1 MAKVSISE
9 AARLAGV
16 SRQHLYKK
24 YISQGVISVDKGG
37 DTPVI
42 DISELIRVFGR
53 IDGVTVDSQQTVNS
67 LQVATHKDDSDY
79 SHLQAEV
86 KALREALED
95 KEMQLREAKDREKW
109 LQQHVN
115 EVTGAL
121 RLLEHKKDEE
131 IAPKTR
137 RKFLGLF

>member
-24 YISQGVISVDKGG
+24 YITPGVISVDKGG

-42 DISELIRVFGR
+42 DTSELIRVFGAL
-53 IDGVTVDSQQTVNS
+53 DGVAVDSQVTVNC
-67 LQVATHKDDSDY
+67 LQEETQIDDIEY
-79 SHLQAEV
+79 SRLQAEI
-86 KALREALED
+86 KALRDTLADREA
-95 KEMQLREAKDREKW
+95 QLSEAKDREKW

-121 RLLEHKKDEE
+121 RLLEHKKDEKTE
-131 IAPKTR
+131 TKTR
-137 RKFLGLF
+137 KKFLGLF